1 VLYLLLFVV
10 IIFLGLFLYTRY
22 LEKKTVFFPEKEI
35 LLYPEDAGL
44 IYENI
49 FIETADGIK
58 LNGWYIPFKK
68 AKYTVLFFHGNAGN
82 ISYRLDKMMV
92 LRSLG
97 FNIFMID
104 YRGFG
109 LSQGKLTEKGLYLDA
124 EAAYSYLKQKR
135 NLSPENIIVYGAS
148 LGSAVAVNL
157 ATKEN
162 IRALILEGALS
173 SAKDLAAKRYPHLPA
188 VAFSYKFDS
197 LRKIKQINVPKLFLH
212 SVNDEVLD
220 IEMAIKLFKTAPEPK
235 RFIKLKGEHAT
246 CYNESKDEFL
256 KAIGS
261 FVNELEGDK
270 Q

>member
-10 IIFLGLFLYTRY
+10 IVFLGLFLYTRY
-22 LEKKTVFFPEKEI
+22 LEKKTVFFPKKEI

-44 IYENI
+44 LYENV
-49 FIETADGIK
+49 FIKTVDGIK
-58 LNGWYIPFKK
+58 LNGWYIPFEK

-109 LSQGKLTEKGLYLDA
+109 LSEGMSTEKGSYLDA

-135 NLSPENIIVYGAS
+135 NLSADNIIIYGSS
-148 LGSAVAVNL
+148 LGSAVAVDL

-162 IRALILEGALS
+162 IRALILEGVLS
-173 SAKDLAAKRYPHLPA
+173 SAKDVVARRYPYLPA
-188 VAFSYKFDS
+188 FAFSYKFDS
-197 LRKIKQINVPKLFLH
+197 LKKIKQVNVPKLFLH

-261 FVNELEGDK
+261 FVNELEGEK
-270 Q
+270 K

>member
-10 IIFLGLFLYTRY
+10 IIFLGLFLYTKF

-35 LLYPEDAGL
+35 LLYPEDVGL
-44 IYENI
+44 LYENV
-49 FIETADGIK
+49 FIKTADGAK
-58 LNGWYIPFKK
+58 LNGWYIPYEK
-68 AKYTVLFFHGNAGN
+68 ATYTVLFFHGNAGN

-124 EAAYSYLKQKR
+124 EAAYSYLRQVRGLK
-135 NLSPENIIVYGAS
+135 SENIIIYGSS
-148 LGSAVAVNL
+148 LGSAVAVDL

-162 IRALILEGALS
+162 VRALILEGVLS
-173 SAKDLAAKRYPHLPA
+173 SAKDVAVRRYPYLPA
-188 VAFSYKFDS
+188 FAFSYKLDS
-197 LRKIKQINVPKLFLH
+197 LKKIKQVNVPKLFLH

-220 IEMAIKLFKTAPEPK
+220 IEMAIKLFKTASEPK
-235 RFIKLKGEHAT
+235 KFIKLKGEHAT
-246 CYNESKDEFL
+246 CYNESKVEFL
-256 KAIGS
+256 KAIES
-261 FVNELEGDK
+261 FVNELK
-270 Q
+270 KR